1 MYIAATPVT
10 PALSAV
16 YDELL
21 TRASAPPL
29 ADRSEALRKAFVTR
43 TQGSVAS
50 QSPEPEARVRAS
62 WDDALTTGGLAKAI
76 SESFDDP
83 AERSLA
89 RALSRAHRSL
99 FRIAYVDDCR
109 IAEDLL
115 SGASFLILPRD
126 DIGRAAFAGEQT
138 GEDPLFDARIV
149 AASDGCA
156 TLPGII
162 FHPTDATPHIYRII
176 DTARARG
183 LSSGQVCDALLR
195 MEHTFATLSRVKI
208 AFAYRVQ
215 ALDAKAP

>member
-1 MYIAATPVT
+1 VT

-21 TRASAPPL
+21 TRAAAPPL
-29 ADRSEALRKAFVTR
+29 SERADALRKSFFAR

-50 QSPEPEARVRAS
+50 QTPEPESRVRAS
-62 WDDALTTGGLAKAI
+62 WDDALTTGNLATTI
-76 SESFDDP
+76 EPSLDDP

-89 RALSRAHRSL
+89 RAISRAHRSL
-99 FRIAYVDDCR
+99 FRLATDHGRR

-126 DIGRAAFAGEQT
+126 DIGRAEFAGEQIE
-138 GEDPLFDARIV
+138 EDPLFDARIV

-162 FHPTDATPHIYRII
+162 FHPTDAMPHIHKII
-176 DTARARG
+176 DVARARG
-183 LSSGQVCDALLR
+183 LSADQVCDALLR
-195 MEHTFATLSRVKI
+195 MEHTFSTLSRVKI
-208 AFAYRVQ
+208 AFAYKLE
-215 ALDAKAP
+215 ALDAKAPS